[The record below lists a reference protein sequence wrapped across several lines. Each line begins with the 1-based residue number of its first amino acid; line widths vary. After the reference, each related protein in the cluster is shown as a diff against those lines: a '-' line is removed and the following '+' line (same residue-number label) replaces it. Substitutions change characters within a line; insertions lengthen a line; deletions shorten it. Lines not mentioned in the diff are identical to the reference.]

1 MTREHWHQMEQLL
14 EDAQGDVN
22 EIAETVPR
30 NNTVKALVSNL
41 HQYLDTMY
49 TVCENDYCDNSTDEL
64 PQGYEEVWPMLPD
77 GNTLSVGDMNRLKEH
92 IEAWKRGE

>member
-1 MTREHWHQMEQLL
+1 MTREHWHKMEQLL
-14 EDAQGDVN
+14 EDAMEDVN

-41 HQYLDTMY
+41 RQYLDTMY
-49 TVCENDYCDNSTDEL
+49 TVCEDDYCDDSTDDL
-64 PQGYEEVWPMLPD
+64 PHGYEEVWPMLPS
-77 GNTLSVGDMNRLKEH
+77 GNDLSVGDMDRLKEH

>member
-14 EDAQGDVN
+14 EDAQADID

-30 NNTVKALVSNL
+30 NNTIKALVSNL
-41 HQYLDTMY
+41 CQYIDTMY
-49 TVCENDYCDNSTDEL
+49 TVCEEDYCDNSTDGL
-64 PQGYEEVWPMLPD
+64 PYGYEEVWPMLPD
-77 GNTLSVGDMNRLKEH
+77 SNNLSIGDMNRLKEH